1 MPMPE
6 WMKDPKLASD
16 PAWSLARAWYVG
28 EVCEK
33 IMMMA
38 DEQGLVKAS
47 KVVDLLLDP
56 DVDTMK
62 QHYVTACMLTEPAL
76 TFARSLTKYFG
87 PSPPAV
93 AARLGL
99 DSL

>member
-1 MPMPE
+1 
-6 WMKDPKLASD
+6 
-16 PAWSLARAWYVG
+16 
-28 EVCEK
+28 
-33 IMMMA
+33 
-38 DEQGLVKAS
+38 
-47 KVVDLLLDP
+47 
-56 DVDTMK
+56 MK

>member
-1 MPMPE
+1 MPE

-38 DEQGLVKAS
+38 DGQGLVKAS

-56 DVDTMK
+56 DVNTMK
-62 QHYVTACMLTEPAL
+62 QHYDRLKRMQEVVCSPGRFGLLQNPP
-76 TFARSLTKYFG
+76 RS
-87 PSPPAV
+87 
-93 AARLGL
+93 
-99 DSL
+99 

>member
-1 MPMPE
+1 
-6 WMKDPKLASD
+6 
-16 PAWSLARAWYVG
+16 
-28 EVCEK
+28 
-33 IMMMA
+33 MMMA
-38 DEQGLVKAS
+38 DEHGLVKAS

-99 DSL
+99 DFL

>member
-1 MPMPE
+1 MPE
-6 WMKDPKLASD
+6 WMRDPKFASD

-56 DVDTMK
+56 DVDTTK
-62 QHYVTACMLTEPAL
+62 QHYVTACMVTEPAL
-76 TFARSLTKYFG
+76 AFAGSLTKYFG
-87 PSPPAV
+87 PSRSPR
-93 AARLGL
+93 AR
-99 DSL
+99 

>member
-1 MPMPE
+1 MQMPE
-6 WMKDPKLASD
+6 WMRDPKFASD
-16 PAWSLARAWYVG
+16 PAWSLARAWYVS

-33 IMMMA
+33 IIMMA

-76 TFARSLTKYFG
+76 SFARSLTKYFG
-87 PSPPAV
+87 PSRSPRP
-93 AARLGL
+93 R
-99 DSL
+99 

>member
-16 PAWSLARAWYVG
+16 PAWSLARAWYVV

-47 KVVDLLLDP
+47 KVVDLLLDQP
-56 DVDTMK
+56 GYPSAWL
-62 QHYVTACMLTEPAL
+62 HPCR
-76 TFARSLTKYFG
+76 ARFRFTWRGHCSRG
-87 PSPPAV
+87 SRV
-93 AARLGL
+93 R
-99 DSL
+99 